1 MSRPPIIDMT
11 IAGISIAP
19 LCARTAGR
27 AIPIKTRNPVMNR
40 PKSASEFPEL
50 SIKSSGLAH
59 REQIQ
64 LGRGA
69 TIYVATTANGR
80 KLCQMAEE
88 RMTRRNPIARTND
101 RPIMVL
107 IPAVMMA
114 MADLGLGMVVFVA
127 AVVQLGEART
137 RSFATRRSRR
147 RAGRLSNEP

>member
-1 MSRPPIIDMT
+1 
-11 IAGISIAP
+11 
-19 LCARTAGR
+19 
-27 AIPIKTRNPVMNR
+27 MNR

-88 RMTRRNPIARTND
+88 RMTRRNPIARTCSNSRD
-101 RPIMVL
+101 QSQGLLVPIQQSGHSQMT
-107 IPAVMMA
+107 
-114 MADLGLGMVVFVA
+114 D
-127 AVVQLGEART
+127 Q
-137 RSFATRRSRR
+137 
-147 RAGRLSNEP
+147 

>member
-1 MSRPPIIDMT
+1 
-11 IAGISIAP
+11 
-19 LCARTAGR
+19 
-27 AIPIKTRNPVMNR
+27 MNR

-88 RMTRRNPIARTND
+88 RMTRRNPIARTCSNSHD
-101 RPIMVL
+101 QYKASCFLFNNPGTHKGQTNNGLDSCCHDGDGRFE
-107 IPAVMMA
+107 
-114 MADLGLGMVVFVA
+114 LGKVVFVA